1 MSYKD
6 IINELAGSM
15 NMKPE
20 KVDKIYK
27 YYWLFIK
34 DHIES
39 LNVKEADSIPKDIK
53 TSFNIPSLGKLA
65 IQKNIEDI
73 KKYIKKHDKSKDD

>member
-6 IINELAGSM
+6 IVKQVASSINMSY
-15 NMKPE
+15 E

-34 DHIES
+34 KNIEE
-39 LNVKEADSIPKDIK
+39 LPLKGNIPENTK

-65 IQKNIEDI
+65 IQKSIKEI
-73 KKYIKKHDKSKDD
+73 KKNIKKHDKCKDD

>member
-6 IINELAGSM
+6 IVRQVASSINMSQ
-15 NMKPE
+15 E

-27 YYWLFIK
+27 YYWLFIR

-39 LNVKEADSIPKDIK
+39 LPLKDGIPEDMR

-65 IQKNIEDI
+65 IHKNIKEI
-73 KKYIKKHDKSKDD
+73 KKYIKKHDKSKND

>member
-6 IINELAGSM
+6 IVKQVASSIYMA
-15 NMKPE
+15 PE

-27 YYWLFIK
+27 YYWLFIR
-34 DHIES
+34 DHIENLS
-39 LNVKEADSIPKDIK
+39 LKDDIPEGVR

-65 IQKNIEDI
+65 LQKNLKEI
-73 KKYIKKHDKSKDD
+73 KKYIKRHDKGKND